1 MALKVLYI
9 HGNSL
14 NPGGTETFMLNYYR
28 HMDPNLIHIDFAV
41 HGGAGYYDEEILNHG
56 SKIFHVAKK
65 SINPIAYELQ
75 MRDIYLN
82 NQYSIVHSHVDAM
95 GAWELKLAKRYG
107 VPVRIAHCHSTGH
120 QTKSIL
126 KYQLNELARKRINKY
141 ANIRLACAGDA
152 GRWLFG
158 NRNFTII
165 HDAIEVEKFSFN
177 DNVRNKIRLNYNIT
191 KEDFVIGNVGR
202 LAPEKN
208 QFFLLEVLELLIKE
222 NRHYKLMLVG
232 DGDQRRRLEKVAA
245 EKHLKENVIFVGQVF
260 GASDY
265 YNAFDYFALP
275 SLFEGLGIVL
285 IEAQCNGL
293 HCMSSIRAPKEANVT
308 GNVIYLPLDAQAWA
322 DYLSA
327 LNFNQ
332 LKRENSKQKVIDAG
346 YSIDNEAQKLQSNYL
361 NSCDS
366 NSSLDSCGM

>member
-1 MALKVLYI
+1 M
-9 HGNSL
+9 
-14 NPGGTETFMLNYYR
+14 
-28 HMDPNLIHIDFAV
+28 
-41 HGGAGYYDEEILNHG
+41 
-56 SKIFHVAKK
+56 
-65 SINPIAYELQ
+65 
-75 MRDIYLN
+75 
-82 NQYSIVHSHVDAM
+82 
-95 GAWELKLAKRYG
+95 
-107 VPVRIAHCHSTGH
+107 
-120 QTKSIL
+120 
-126 KYQLNELARKRINKY
+126 
-141 ANIRLACAGDA
+141 
-152 GRWLFG
+152 FG

-346 YSIDNEAQKLQSNYL
+346 YSIDNEAQKLQSIYL

>member
-232 DGDQRRRLEKVAA
+232 LTKEQILDMP
-245 EKHLKENVIFVGQVF
+245 ENVIGIERTQNINELAAIYTMADVF
-260 GASDY
+260 LNLSYEETMGLVTAEALACGTPAIVYDKTAVPEVVDGRTGIIVHAGDIKSVANAIHHAINLKADDCVERALQYESKKQFKQIIDLY
-265 YNAFDYFALP
+265 Y
-275 SLFEGLGIVL
+275 
-285 IEAQCNGL
+285 
-293 HCMSSIRAPKEANVT
+293 
-308 GNVIYLPLDAQAWA
+308 
-322 DYLSA
+322 
-327 LNFNQ
+327 
-332 LKRENSKQKVIDAG
+332 
-346 YSIDNEAQKLQSNYL
+346 
-361 NSCDS
+361 
-366 NSSLDSCGM
+366 